1 MLDKLMQLQLPHWL
15 IVAGLIL
22 VTIGSLGVLFGRRK
36 DSSSAETAGDE
47 APER

>member
-36 DSSSAETAGDE
+36 GSSSAETAGDE
-47 APER
+47 AAER